1 MFISEKKRDFFYSI
15 FSYDRGKKN
24 EREYRVQEGAP
35 TDPDLTASS
44 LFVWCP
50 FFIFATFQSHPAI
63 TRVSKGI

>member
-1 MFISEKKRDFFYSI
+1 MGDFFYFI
-15 FSYDRGKKN
+15 LSYDRDKKN
-24 EREYRVQEGAP
+24 EHEYRVQEGEPAD
-35 TDPDLTASS
+35 TELTAFT